1 MKERI
6 RIIVE
11 AIRAMSVDRA
21 FQAALVFSLL
31 FHCALFLS
39 WPGRP
44 GPPADRKPAFIVAR
58 LIGPVAAVASRD
70 REEER
75 AEAELSEKDDP
86 PTEEDRS
93 DPPPPRQD
101 IPAAEGEVS
110 GWKIV
115 AAGSPAGRAVAARAG
130 GTLGA
135 GTRRS
140 LGVQAAALLPAR
152 ASRRAS
158 AALLTGGGPP
168 ASAVVEDVEAVLSEI
183 RRRIEAKK
191 NYPRLARKNGWEGR
205 VIVELEL
212 GGSGELEGVRLLR
225 QSGFPLL
232 DRATLTAVRE
242 AEPYPPLAGKVR
254 VPVAYRLE
262 GE

>member
-6 RIIVE
+6 GLIVQSL
-11 AIRAMSVDRA
+11 RAMSVDRA

-31 FHCALFLS
+31 FHGALFFS

-44 GPPADRKPAFIVAR
+44 LPPPERRPAFIVAR
-58 LIGPVAAVASRD
+58 LIGPVTKDASRD

-75 AEAELSEKDDP
+75 AEAVPSEKDDSP
-86 PTEEDRS
+86 AGADRAA
-93 DPPPPRQD
+93 PPPMTQE
-101 IPAAEGEVS
+101 IPVAEGEMS
-110 GWKIV
+110 GLKVEAPGI
-115 AAGSPAGRAVAARAG
+115 PAGRAVAARAG
-130 GTLGA
+130 GAIGA

-140 LGVQAAALLPAR
+140 VGVKTAALLPAR
-152 ASRRAS
+152 ASGRAS
-158 AALLTGGGPP
+158 AVLRRGGGPS
-168 ASAVVEDVEAVLSEI
+168 ASANVEDVEAVLSEI
-183 RRRIEAKK
+183 RRRIEEKK

-205 VIVELEL
+205 VLVELDL

-225 QSGFPLL
+225 LSGFPLL
-232 DRATLTAVRE
+232 DRATLTAVRD

-262 GE
+262 D

>member
-11 AIRAMSVDRA
+11 ALRAMSVDRA
-21 FQAALVFSLL
+21 FQAALVFSFL
-31 FHCALFLS
+31 FHGALFLS

-44 GPPADRKPAFIVAR
+44 GPPPERKPAFIVAR
-58 LIGPVAAVASRD
+58 LIGPASSGPSRD
-70 REEER
+70 WEEKR
-75 AEAELSEKDDP
+75 AEAEPSRKDGP
-86 PTEEDRS
+86 PTGEDRS
-93 DPPPPRQD
+93 DPPPPRRD
-101 IPAAEGEVS
+101 IPAVEGEVS
-110 GWKIV
+110 GLKTGDP
-115 AAGSPAGRAVAARAG
+115 GSPAGRTVAARAG

-135 GTRRS
+135 VTGRS
-140 LGVQAAALLPAR
+140 VGVKVATLLPAR

-158 AALLTGGGPP
+158 AVLLTGGRPP
-168 ASAVVEDVEAVLSEI
+168 ASAAVEDVEAVLSEI

-205 VIVELEL
+205 VLVELEL

-232 DRATLTAVRE
+232 DRATLRAVRE

-254 VPVAYRLE
+254 IPVAYRLE
-262 GE
+262 E